1 MGRDKK
7 DKTQDEIHQS
17 EAHQEEKTDDE
28 SSKVKSIADGLK
40 RLFTVG
46 STASF
51 LTEEGIKTALNDIKL
66 PKELLKPLLESA
78 MSSKDQVLHYISK
91 DVAGEITKM
100 MKTAAFQKNIFKLLD
115 THKLKV
121 SIEIEKKH
129 PSPVKKAKSMS
140 KDKDGDE
147 KVESK

>member
-1 MGRDKK
+1 MDKDKK
-7 DKTQDEIHQS
+7 DNAQDEV
-17 EAHQEEKTDDE
+17 HQEEKTDYE
-28 SSKVKSIADGLK
+28 SPKIKSIADGLK

-51 LTEEGIKTALNDIKL
+51 LTEEGIKTALGDIKL

-78 MSSKDQVLHYISK
+78 MSSKDQILNYISK
-91 DVAGEITKM
+91 DIAGEITKM
-100 MKTAAFQKNIFKLLD
+100 MNSTTFQKNIFKLLD

-129 PSPVKKAKSMS
+129 SSPVEEAKSTP
-140 KDKDGDE
+140 KDKDSDK
-147 KVESK
+147 KVESKLQG